1 MGVTLRSVSAPQS
14 DELAGSPP
22 GEITRLLHEW
32 RSGGASARERLI
44 EHVYDEL
51 KKIASAHLRGER
63 RGQTLEA
70 TGLVHEAFL
79 RLVPQTRVDW
89 RDRAHFF
96 GLASTCMR
104 RVLVDRARAR
114 HAAKRDDE
122 GYRLTD
128 GPAAATPEELLDLDR
143 ALEKLA
149 GERPRLG
156 RVVEMRYFAGLD
168 LGEIAECLDVSER
181 TLKRDWAFA
190 RAWLLRELDRA

>member
-1 MGVTLRSVSAPQS
+1 VPLQEERSGP
-14 DELAGSPP
+14 EP
-22 GEITRLLHEW
+22 GEVTRLLHAW
-32 RSGGASARERLI
+32 RHDGGDEARERLI
-44 EHVYDEL
+44 EVVYVEL
-51 KKIASAHLRGER
+51 KKIAGAHMRGER
-63 RGQTLEA
+63 RGQTLDA

-114 HAAKRDDE
+114 AAAKRDPE

-128 GPAAATPEELLDLDR
+128 APAPSTPEELLDLDR
-143 ALEKLA
+143 ALERLA
-149 GERPRLG
+149 GQHPRLC
-156 RVVEMRYFAGLD
+156 RVVEMRYFAGLE
-168 LGEIAECLDVSER
+168 LSEIAECLAVSER

-190 RAWLLRELDRA
+190 RAWLLREIAGGE